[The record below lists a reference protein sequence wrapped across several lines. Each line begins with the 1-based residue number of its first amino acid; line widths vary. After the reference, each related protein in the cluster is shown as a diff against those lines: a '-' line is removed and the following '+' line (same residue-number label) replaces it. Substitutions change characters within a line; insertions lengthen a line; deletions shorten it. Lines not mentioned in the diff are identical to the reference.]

1 MNISFPIAILAIIL
15 QFPIGILFF
24 SIPPGKAGS
33 FDMEMVLGSS
43 DRLQSITKIFSCL
56 GRLYISFEMIGL
68 YKSPMMLLGIVFF
81 NKVPTS
87 GPKQSII
94 ILSDPMQMIV
104 VSLLMICFKQADA
117 LLMLKLL

>member
-1 MNISFPIAILAIIL
+1 
-15 QFPIGILFF
+15 
-24 SIPPGKAGS
+24 
-33 FDMEMVLGSS
+33 MEMVLGSS
-43 DRLQSITKIFSCL
+43 DRLQSITKMFSCL